1 MDPAFS
7 LADELNFHAGNST
20 DLDESE
26 LQFHAHSTLN
36 STLGDEFDHLHHQ
49 QSEYEDPSTITQA
62 VLGGLGLD
70 AQLDSLHLHP
80 DQACLSSDLTT
91 ELDPHS
97 IEASSSGMR
106 TSAYSRQVGSE
117 ISHLATTQ
125 TQEVAES
132 IAATSSFLSRLSGA
146 GGVGED
152 TAKLEE
158 GASRYLTLISQYTAE
173 RETQVRELRELDIKV
188 SRLLSYPSSGMSS
201 SFSNDTLFSSST
213 GGMELPDLI
222 EDESSSLPSSPTS
235 PISPTKSRGHRATAS
250 VESDST
256 ITDLT
261 RLTVPTDKPLLE
273 GGLFAP
279 LYTSTTTLLTSL
291 TTLYEHTQITKSS
304 TADAARKLKTLK
316 GLISQWKMEQE
327 SVEASE
333 QWISHH
339 SEKGLGDA
347 GKGRRQSEWVERE
360 VQDVKRLIERFE
372 GQALGLLTPVSIAS

>member
-20 DLDESE
+20 DFDESE
-26 LQFHAHSTLN
+26 LQFHPHSTLN

-49 QSEYEDPSTITQA
+49 QSEYEDPSTTTQG
-62 VLGGLGLD
+62 VGGLSLD

-80 DQACLSSDLTT
+80 DQPCLSSDLAT

-97 IEASSSGMR
+97 IEASSSGTR
-106 TSAYSRQVGSE
+106 TPASSRQVGSE

-173 RETQVRELRELDIKV
+173 REAQVRELRELDRKV

-201 SFSNDTLFSSST
+201 SFSNDTLLSPST
-213 GGMELPDLI
+213 SGMELPDLV

-261 RLTVPTDKPLLE
+261 PLTVPTDKPLLE

-333 QWISHH
+333 EWISHH
-339 SEKGLGDA
+339 SEKALGNA
-347 GKGRRQSEWVERE
+347 GEGRRESGWVERE
-360 VQDVKRLIERFE
+360 VQDVKRLIEGFE